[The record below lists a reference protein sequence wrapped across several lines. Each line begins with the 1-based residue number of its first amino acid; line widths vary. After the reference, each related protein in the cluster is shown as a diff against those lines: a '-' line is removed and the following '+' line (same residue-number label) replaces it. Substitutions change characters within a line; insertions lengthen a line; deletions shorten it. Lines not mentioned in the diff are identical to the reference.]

1 MELTIFIVIILVLCT
16 VLIHLL
22 ALKTI
27 YTYLNRNNSH
37 PIIQIGMA
45 VYTLMIAHFIEV
57 VIFATGFYITVE
69 YAAIGNVKG
78 EFSGDFRE
86 YIYFSLT
93 SYTSLG
99 IGDVYP
105 YGPVRLITG
114 IEALTGLLMIGWS
127 ASITYLCMHNAWF
140 K

>member
-1 MELTIFIVIILVLCT
+1 MQLTIFIVLMLVFCT
-16 VLIHLL
+16 VLVHLL

-27 YTYLNRNNSH
+27 YLYLNKVQL
-37 PIIQIGMA
+37 PPMIQVGLA
-45 VYTLMIAHFIEV
+45 VYILILAHFIEV
-57 VIFATGFYITVE
+57 VIFATGFYITAE
-69 YAAIGNVKG
+69 FADTGFLKG
-78 EFSGDFRE
+78 EFTGDVRE

-105 YGPVRLITG
+105 YGPIRLITG

-127 ASITYLCMHNAWF
+127 ASITYLCMYKAWF